1 MQRHLIAIALV
12 SLAWASAG
20 RAAAQPAP
28 DPSAPAPEP
37 PPADPGTGEPAPA
50 PTTPEPG
57 TTTTPP
63 PTTVPPPVAE
73 SDNDVGDQAISV
85 AAGAAIGGR
94 VTPGGL
100 RIAGQFLYQLSDED
114 WFDGGAA
121 FTFGSGRPA
130 CFRDRNNKVVCVHGI
145 AEGAGVELSASVRRV
160 YPQRGAF
167 RPYARVGV
175 GLGLA
180 RFGDD
185 DITGFT
191 IPAHVGGGVRVGVS
205 PGVAI
210 VAEGDFELGFGS
222 FSRGLGSQPQLGLAI
237 AAGVEFRLR

>member
-1 MQRHLIAIALV
+1 MRGHLTAIALAALGAAA
-12 SLAWASAG
+12 LAGAT

-28 DPSAPAPEP
+28 DPSAPAPAPAP
-37 PPADPGTGEPAPA
+37 PPADPGTAA
-50 PTTPEPG
+50 AG
-57 TTTTPP
+57 TTATAAGPATPL
-63 PTTVPPPVAE
+63 PTGDE
-73 SDNDVGDQAISV
+73 RGEVGDQAISV
-85 AAGAAIGGR
+85 ELGAAVGGR

-100 RIAGQFLYQLSDED
+100 RIAGQFIYQLSDED

-130 CFRDRNNKVVCVHGI
+130 CFRDRNNKVVCMHSI